1 MWDRLTS
8 EELAWKEKAA
18 KFAGTVI
25 RKHYQEYDKKNGFPE
40 KIHEAAYAAGLMN
53 IAIPKEYGGHGVSQ
67 KIIAVAGEELA
78 TVCSPS
84 AFTMGFNHGAL
95 RPILVAGTEEQ
106 KLQFV
111 KGLLDRRGS
120 ASICLSEP
128 DSAGSNL
135 MALRTRADKTARG
148 YVLSG
153 ENCMVGNGCKSE
165 LFLVLAD
172 TFVDGRRSGLSF
184 FAVPHGDGVTVS
196 PNTDKIGFR
205 CLTTPSIT
213 FENVE
218 IPDDHLIGEV
228 GGAEEILLQTLDY
241 IRFGGTPVILGITV
255 GALRDIVPFLEK
267 RKVFP
272 DEPLIQKSHIQLQL
286 GDLYAEVR
294 KTREMLW
301 QAADLL
307 DQGRKCSTETAISK
321 LSASRLGVRATN
333 EIAQMYGWFGIDN
346 AYPVQK
352 RIRDARV
359 TTIYEGTSEIQQLN
373 LFRDLRTSLDR
384 DGWL

>member
-1 MWDRLTS
+1 MWDRLTP
-8 EELAWKEKAA
+8 EERTWKEKAA
-18 KFAGTVI
+18 EFADTVL
-25 RKHYQEYDKKNGFPE
+25 RKHLREYDERNCFPE
-40 KIHEAAYAAGLMN
+40 KIHEAAHDAGLMN
-53 IAIPKEYGGHGVSQ
+53 IAIPKEFGGQGVSQ

-95 RPILVAGTEEQ
+95 QPILVAGTEAQ
-106 KLQFV
+106 KNIFV
-111 KGLLDRRGS
+111 KDLLDRRGY

-135 MALRTRADKTARG
+135 MAIRTRADRTADGWRIT
-148 YVLSG
+148 G
-153 ENCMVGNGCKSE
+153 EKCMVGNGCRSE

-184 FAVPHGDGVTVS
+184 FAVPRGEGVTVS

-205 CLTTPSIT
+205 CLTTPSIS
-213 FENVE
+213 FREVGV
-218 IPDDHLIGEV
+218 PDDHRIGEV

-255 GALRDIVPFLEK
+255 GALRDIVPFLET

-286 GDLYAEVR
+286 GDLYSEVR

-301 QAADLL
+301 RAADLL
-307 DQGRKCSTETAISK
+307 DAGKRCSTETAISK

-352 RIRDARV
+352 RVRDARV
-359 TTIYEGTSEIQQLN
+359 TTIYEGTTEIQQLN
-373 LFRDLRTSLDR
+373 LFRDLRASLDR

>member
-1 MWDRLTS
+1 MWDRLTP
-8 EELAWKEKAA
+8 EERTWKEKAA
-18 KFAGTVI
+18 EFADTVL
-25 RKHYQEYDKKNGFPE
+25 RKHLREYDERNCFPE
-40 KIHEAAYAAGLMN
+40 KIHEAAHDAGLMN
-53 IAIPKEYGGHGVSQ
+53 IAIPKEFGGQGVSQ

-95 RPILVAGTEEQ
+95 QPILVAGTEAQ
-106 KLQFV
+106 KNIFV
-111 KGLLDRRGS
+111 KDLLDRRGY

-135 MALRTRADKTARG
+135 MAIRTRADRTADGWRIT
-148 YVLSG
+148 G
-153 ENCMVGNGCKSE
+153 EKCMVGNGCRSE

-184 FAVPHGDGVTVS
+184 FAVPRGEGVTVS

-205 CLTTPSIT
+205 CLTTPSIS
-213 FENVE
+213 FREVGV
-218 IPDDHLIGEV
+218 PDDHRIGEV

-255 GALRDIVPFLEK
+255 GALRDIVPFLET
-267 RKVFP
+267 RRVFP

-286 GDLYAEVR
+286 GDLYSEVR

-301 QAADLL
+301 RAADLL
-307 DQGRKCSTETAISK
+307 DAGKRCSTETAISK

-352 RIRDARV
+352 RVRDARV
-359 TTIYEGTSEIQQLN
+359 TTIYEGTTEIQQLN
-373 LFRDLRTSLDR
+373 LFRDLRTSIDR